1 MQRARRTAELARLTD
16 LVVTPLLREFD
27 YGECEGITTEEIH
40 RSRPDWELFRDG
52 CPGGETPDQVYARA
66 QAFIELLRDQQG
78 AVAAFSHGH
87 FIRTLAVAWTELQV
101 TAAARLGLDTASV
114 SILIEGGRGRMI
126 QRWNLVP
133 EGSPSAV
140 VTRAG

>member
-1 MQRARRTAELARLTD
+1 MQRARRTAELAGFTD
-16 LVVTPLLREFD
+16 LVVTRLLREFD
-27 YGECEGITTEEIH
+27 YGEYEGGTTAEI
-40 RSRPDWELFRDG
+40 RRGRADWELFRDG

-66 QAFIELLRDQQG
+66 RDFIELLRGKEG

-101 TAAARLGLDTASV
+101 TAAARLGLDTAAV
-114 SILIEGGRGRMI
+114 SILIDGGRGRMI

-133 EGSPSAV
+133 
-140 VTRAG
+140 